1 MIADDY
7 DETSQ
12 EARHWQTT
20 ILDSLD
26 MLLKI
31 FFWKKF
37 LHILTFYGKKFVW
50 KNLEFMSKEDRDEAS
65 DEEARHW
72 QTTTL
77 DSLDML
83 SKT

>member
-50 KNLEFMSKEDRDEAS
+50 KNLEFMSKEDYDENEVMKKLGIGRQPPLTS
-65 DEEARHW
+65 YR
-72 QTTTL
+72 
-77 DSLDML
+77 
-83 SKT
+83 KRK